1 MGYWVREREINNG
14 GDFRGCFWG
23 MKEDERKKVSWNFG
37 FGIKSIEEKVTALEL
52 WKTRNKDFCVFRIY
66 WHSWL

>member
-1 MGYWVREREINNG
+1 
-14 GDFRGCFWG
+14 